1 MKFAVIT
8 SGFLPVP
15 ATKGGAVENLI
26 ENFLKMNEEST
37 DYEIT
42 VFSVYDQQAIKE
54 AKKLK
59 NTHVVFIKSNF
70 VVDILDKSI
79 FFLAKNVLKKKNSQ
93 SYKFICK
100 RLHYLNEVS
109 KYLRK
114 TNFDKILLENHPS
127 QYLALKW
134 RNNYKKYESKFYYHC
149 HNEFVGTYGCKKII
163 DKTEKFICVSEYI
176 SKSLQI
182 YLELDRN
189 KFIVLRNG
197 IDENKFNIAI
207 TDTEKNDLRN
217 KYQIKENDKVLLFT
231 GRIVEEKG
239 IKELI
244 TALNKVKYENY
255 KLLVVG
261 AALNEFKT
269 KTPYELEIE
278 DLVYKMKDKIVFTGF
293 VKYEEISKLYHLA
306 DIATL
311 PSIWDDP
318 APLTIIESLTCGLPI
333 ITTVSGGIPEYAVG
347 GSAIFIKRDSKLIEN
362 LAKEIE
368 LLLKNEEKRRIMSKK
383 AIEASNGL
391 TIKNYYKEFIHIL
404 QDIDK

>member
-1 MKFAVIT
+1 M
-8 SGFLPVP
+8 
-15 ATKGGAVENLI
+15 
-26 ENFLKMNEEST
+26 
-37 DYEIT
+37 
-42 VFSVYDQQAIKE
+42 
-54 AKKLK
+54 
-59 NTHVVFIKSNF
+59 
-70 VVDILDKSI
+70 
-79 FFLAKNVLKKKNSQ
+79 
-93 SYKFICK
+93 
-100 RLHYLNEVS
+100 
-109 KYLRK
+109 
-114 TNFDKILLENHPS
+114 
-127 QYLALKW
+127 
-134 RNNYKKYESKFYYHC
+134 
-149 HNEFVGTYGCKKII
+149 
-163 DKTEKFICVSEYI
+163 
-176 SKSLQI
+176 
-182 YLELDRN
+182 
-189 KFIVLRNG
+189 
-197 IDENKFNIAI
+197 
-207 TDTEKNDLRN
+207 
-217 KYQIKENDKVLLFT
+217 
-231 GRIVEEKG
+231 
-239 IKELI
+239 
-244 TALNKVKYENY
+244 KYENY

-293 VKYEEISKLYHLA
+293 VKYEEISKLYLLA